1 MIGFVLLL
9 LVLLVGVGYFL
20 YKNQQDECELQEL
33 LRETRAEDEEHDRTR
48 IS

>member
-1 MIGFVLLL
+1 MIGLVLLV

-20 YKNQQDECELQEL
+20 YKNQQDECELQKL
-33 LRETRAEDEEHDRTR
+33 LRDTRAEDEEHDRTR